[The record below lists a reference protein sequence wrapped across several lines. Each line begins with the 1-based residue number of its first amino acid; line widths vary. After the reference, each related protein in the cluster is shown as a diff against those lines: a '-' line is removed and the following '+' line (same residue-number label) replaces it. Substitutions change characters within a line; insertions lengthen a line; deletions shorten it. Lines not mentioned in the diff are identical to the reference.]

1 MLNKIHAKRAIVR
14 CYSSQEHA
22 LRLPPEY
29 RRFRRVHG
37 LQLPLHPQQVIGWL
51 LLVVVF
57 AGTFTVLLTTP
68 LLLPDLR
75 FALSLL
81 FTALFLLHV
90 LTHLTVLLLDPAD
103 PEVRA
108 RPVNQV
114 VPEFDRSKH
123 QHVIENGRCHLC
135 NITIRGLCT
144 KHCSICNKCVPRFDH
159 HCKWLNNCI
168 GGRNYPAFLACL
180 TSTLIIALAVTALAL
195 GELVLVNAHSVGDSN
210 DDEYSDNSNNNDTSM
225 NNATT
230 PSLPVPGTS
239 SLVLVTLIGILSAVA
254 AILLIHLCFFHGYI
268 ACLGLTT
275 YEYVRRKREKSSAG
289 IAAGS
294 RMSFSG
300 NLCGESCCDTG
311 DREDVDQVGVRS
323 LYSRFCKNGSLFK
336 DGTTMMTATTDVYV
350 SSTREE
356 TRRGDIEA
364 NDENASSKTAPSSTK
379 DNRNFRLCFSYDSR
393 TIETSIKVSSS
404 RSNTIELEN
413 HGDSPDIKSSSTP
426 SPVSCCFSIVNY
438 SEGRHDGKDRKRRA
452 SGHRLE
458 STKRSCGMMR
468 RIQMFLQARLKKG
481 SRSKAT
487 TSTFARSC
495 SNKIIPGSPPGIPP
509 AITEHQNR
517 IIETL
522 VAELTT
528 PSSPSPPPPS
538 SSDHPHP
545 PARLPAL
552 DLPRTVHK
560 IRKVLSST
568 GDISVLEP
576 IPPSLPKRNLAYL
589 GSRRSTNFSRKRPRF
604 KLGSYV
610 TQTAQLSPIPESEFS
625 KPATP
630 RSPLRSGSAFAFPPL
645 RE

>member
-1 MLNKIHAKRAIVR
+1 MLNKTRAKRAIVR
-14 CYSSQEHA
+14 CYSSQNA
-22 LRLPPEY
+22 LHIPPEH

-37 LQLPLHPQQVIGWL
+37 LQLPLHPQQVIGWVL
-51 LLVVVF
+51 LIVVF

-75 FALSLL
+75 FTLSLL
-81 FTALFLLHV
+81 FAALFLLHT

-108 RPVNQV
+108 RPINQV

-135 NITIRGLCT
+135 NITTRGLCT

-195 GELVLVNAHSVGDSN
+195 GELVLVNAHSVAN
-210 DDEYSDNSNNNDTSM
+210 DRYRNNNNNNDTSM

-230 PSLPVPGTS
+230 PSLPVPGTG

-275 YEYVRRKREKSSAG
+275 YEYVRRKREKSSTGAV
-289 IAAGS
+289 AGS
-294 RMSFSG
+294 RTTSSN
-300 NLCGESCCDTG
+300 NLCGAPYCDTG
-311 DREDVDQVGVRS
+311 DREDLDQVVGARS

-350 SSTREE
+350 SSTHEE
-356 TRRGDIEA
+356 TRSGAIAA
-364 NDENASSKTAPSSTK
+364 NGSEDACSRTQPSTK

-404 RSNTIELEN
+404 RSNAVELEN

-438 SEGRHDGKDRKRRA
+438 SEGRHDRKDQKRRA

-458 STKRSCGMMR
+458 SKRSCGMMR
-468 RIQMFLQARLKKG
+468 RIQTFLQARLKKG

-487 TSTFARSC
+487 TSSSTFVRSC
-495 SNKIIPGSPPGIPP
+495 SNKIIPGSPSDIAP

-528 PSSPSPPPPS
+528 PP
-538 SSDHPHP
+538 DHSHP

-576 IPPSLPKRNLAYL
+576 ISPSVMPKRNQAYL

-604 KLGSYV
+604 NLGSYV